1 MKKKIIIGILIAA
14 LIAGGTAGGA
24 VYYRKSHQSEVSV
37 VSVDSLASQYYTD
50 DTSLEGN
57 IATSAVQNVALDK
70 DMIVQDVYVS
80 KGDSVKKGDKLVSF
94 DMTLVQ
100 MELKIAKLKQEQQ
113 EQNLAKARKRLESLQ
128 NGGPVEESDADG
140 SSLNTDKTSDTDLE
154 STGDNM
160 ESTGD
165 DLASTGGSL
174 NGVYLAAAINPLL
187 AAAVPEEIISTEE
200 FTDAQQEVSTAED
213 AGADVDFGSD
223 DNTDSDNAEP
233 TSVPEP
239 TAAPD
244 NTITPTPTPGGGT
257 SQGDFVDDIKIINL
271 NPAQN
276 TDKLMDGESQFVKVL
291 TDETEP
297 IAGTGT
303 KDDPFVF
310 LCDSSDGYVTAK
322 GSFLNKMA
330 QFNEDGTR
338 DVGKTGYWYQ
348 LEFHLNNMVT
358 DFQNRKLSCVGY
370 YLIDGG
376 LLDKRVDNDLEM
388 EYTLGDADVYEEEY
402 SEDDGYDGDDGDSGN
417 ASITRDEAIKIQKSK
432 IQSLSLDIR
441 ESKLNIRKL
450 EKKVQ
455 KETVYSKLDGVIAKV
470 GDSSTSSSDGT
481 TFMTIKSKE
490 GYYVRGTVSELM
502 LDQIKEGTELKCSTS
517 NGDFN
522 AKVAYV
528 SEYPVSGDSSYYG
541 SGNPNAS
548 YYEYTATIE
557 DSSVKVSDDDWLT
570 VTLAGNVVSNGIV
583 LDRAFVRTENG
594 VSYVYK
600 DDNGTLKKQ
609 VLKVGGNVNSGYSV
623 LVTGGI
629 TREDKIAFPYGDDVA
644 EGAKTKEVSSDEI
657 YGY

>member
-1 MKKKIIIGILIAA
+1 MKKKIIIGVLIAA

-57 IATSAVQNVALDK
+57 IATSAVQSITIDK

-80 KGDSVKKGDKLVSF
+80 KGDTVKKGDKLVSF

-113 EQNLAKARKRLESLQ
+113 EQNLAKAQKRLASLQ
-128 NGGPVEESDADG
+128 NGGPVEESDAD
-140 SSLNTDKTSDTDLE
+140 SDSLNADQPSDTDTS
-154 STGDNM
+154 STGD
-160 ESTGD
+160 E
-165 DLASTGGSL
+165 LASAGSSL
-174 NGVYLAAAINPLL
+174 NGVYLAAVMNPIL
-187 AAAVPEEIISTEE
+187 AAAMPESTASTED
-200 FTDAQQEVSTAED
+200 FTDTQQEASSEEADTS
-213 AGADVDFGSD
+213 ADVDFGSD
-223 DNTDSDNAEP
+223 DTEP
-233 TSVPEP
+233 TPIPEQTETP
-239 TAAPD
+239 EETP
-244 NTITPTPTPGGGT
+244 IPTPTETPGAD
-257 SQGDFVDDIKIINL
+257 QPQDDFVDDVKIVDIAPGENK
-271 NPAQN
+271 
-276 TDKLMDGESQFVKVL
+276 DKLIDGESQFVKIL
-291 TDETEP
+291 NDETEP
-297 IAGTGT
+297 ITGTGT

-310 LCDSSDGYVTAK
+310 LCDSSEGYVVAK

-330 QFNEDGTR
+330 QFNSDGTR
-338 DVGKTGYWYQ
+338 DAGKTGYWYQ
-348 LEFHLNNMVT
+348 LEFHQNNQVA
-358 DFQNRKLSCVGY
+358 DYQDRKSSCIGY
-370 YLIDGG
+370 YLIDGN
-376 LLDKRVDNDLEM
+376 LLDKRVDNDSEI
-388 EYTLGDADVYEEEY
+388 EYTLDGASQYEDELP
-402 SEDDGYDGDDGDSGN
+402 DDGGDYDNADDSGN
-417 ASITRDEAIKIQKSK
+417 ASITRDEAIKIQKSR

-441 ESKLNIRKL
+441 ESKLNISKL

-455 KETVYSKLDGVIAKV
+455 KETIYSRLDGTVAKV
-470 GDSSTSSSDGT
+470 GDSTTSSSDGS
-481 TFMTIKSKE
+481 TFMTVKSKE
-490 GYYVRGTVSELM
+490 GYYVKGTVSELM

-570 VTLAGNVVSNGIV
+570 VMLAGNVVSNGIV

-600 DDNGTLKKQ
+600 DDNGVLKKQ
-609 VLKVGGNVNSGYSV
+609 ILKVGGNVNSGYSV
-623 LVTGGI
+623 LVIGGI

-644 EGAKTKEVSSDEI
+644 DGVKTKEVSADEM

>member
-1 MKKKIIIGILIAA
+1 MKKKIIIGVLIAA

-57 IATSAVQNVALDK
+57 IATSAVQSITIDK

-80 KGDSVKKGDKLVSF
+80 KGDTVKKGDKLVSF

-113 EQNLAKARKRLESLQ
+113 EQNLAKAQKRLASLQ
-128 NGGPVEESDADG
+128 NGGSVEESDAG
-140 SSLNTDKTSDTDLE
+140 SDSLNADQPSDTDTS
-154 STGDNM
+154 STGD
-160 ESTGD
+160 E
-165 DLASTGGSL
+165 LASAGSSL
-174 NGVYLAAAINPLL
+174 NGVYLAAVMNPIL
-187 AAAVPEEIISTEE
+187 AAAMLESTASTED
-200 FTDAQQEVSTAED
+200 FTDTQQEASSEEADTS
-213 AGADVDFGSD
+213 ADVDFGSD
-223 DNTDSDNAEP
+223 DTGEDDTEP
-233 TSVPEP
+233 TPIPEQTETP
-239 TAAPD
+239 EETP
-244 NTITPTPTPGGGT
+244 IPTPTETPGAD
-257 SQGDFVDDIKIINL
+257 QPQDDFVDDVKIVDIAPGENK
-271 NPAQN
+271 
-276 TDKLMDGESQFVKVL
+276 DKLMDGESQFVKIL
-291 TDETEP
+291 NDETEP
-297 IAGTGT
+297 ITGTGT

-310 LCDSSDGYVTAK
+310 LCDSSEGYVVAK

-330 QFNEDGTR
+330 QFNSDGTR
-338 DVGKTGYWYQ
+338 DAGKTGYWYQ
-348 LEFHLNNMVT
+348 LEFHQNNQVA
-358 DFQNRKLSCVGY
+358 DYQDRKSSCIGY
-370 YLIDGG
+370 YLIDGN
-376 LLDKRVDNDLEM
+376 LLDKRVDNDSEI
-388 EYTLGDADVYEEEY
+388 EYTLDGASQYEDELPD
-402 SEDDGYDGDDGDSGN
+402 DDGGDYDNADDSGN
-417 ASITRDEAIKIQKSK
+417 ASITRDEAIKIQKSR

-441 ESKLNIRKL
+441 ESKLNISKL

-455 KETVYSKLDGVIAKV
+455 KETIYSRLDGTVAKV
-470 GDSSTSSSDGT
+470 GDSTTSSSDGS
-481 TFMTIKSKE
+481 TFMTVKSKE
-490 GYYVRGTVSELM
+490 GYYVKGTVSELM

-570 VTLAGNVVSNGIV
+570 VMLAGNVVSNGIV

-600 DDNGTLKKQ
+600 DDNGVLKKQ
-609 VLKVGGNVNSGYSV
+609 ILKVGGNVNSGYSV

-644 EGAKTKEVSSDEI
+644 DGVKTKEVSADEM

>member
-1 MKKKIIIGILIAA
+1 MKKKIIIGVLIAA

-57 IATSAVQNVALDK
+57 IATSAVQSITIDK

-80 KGDSVKKGDKLVSF
+80 KGDTVKKGDKLVSF

-113 EQNLAKARKRLESLQ
+113 EQNLAKAQKRLASLQ
-128 NGGPVEESDADG
+128 NGGPVEESDAG
-140 SSLNTDKTSDTDLE
+140 SDSLNADQPSDTDTS
-154 STGDNM
+154 STGD
-160 ESTGD
+160 E
-165 DLASTGGSL
+165 LASAGSSL
-174 NGVYLAAAINPLL
+174 NGVYLAAVMNPIL
-187 AAAVPEEIISTEE
+187 AAAMPESTASTED
-200 FTDAQQEVSTAED
+200 FTDTQQEASSEEADTS
-213 AGADVDFGSD
+213 ADVDFGSD
-223 DNTDSDNAEP
+223 DTGEDDTEP
-233 TSVPEP
+233 TP
-239 TAAPD
+239 
-244 NTITPTPTPGGGT
+244 IPTPTETPGVD
-257 SQGDFVDDIKIINL
+257 QPQDDFVDDVKIVDIAPGENK
-271 NPAQN
+271 
-276 TDKLMDGESQFVKVL
+276 DKLMDGESQFVKIL
-291 TDETEP
+291 NDETEP
-297 IAGTGT
+297 ITGTGT

-310 LCDSSDGYVTAK
+310 LCDSSEGYVVAK

-330 QFNEDGTR
+330 QFNSDGTR
-338 DVGKTGYWYQ
+338 DAGKTGYWYQ
-348 LEFHLNNMVT
+348 LEFHQNNQVT
-358 DFQNRKLSCVGY
+358 DYQDRKSSCIGY
-370 YLIDGG
+370 YLIDGN
-376 LLDKRVDNDLEM
+376 LLDKRVDNDSEI
-388 EYTLGDADVYEEEY
+388 EYTLDGASQYEDELP
-402 SEDDGYDGDDGDSGN
+402 DDGGDYDNADDSGN
-417 ASITRDEAIKIQKSK
+417 ASITRDEAIKIQKSR

-441 ESKLNIRKL
+441 ESKLNISKL

-455 KETVYSKLDGVIAKV
+455 KETIYSRLDGTVAKV
-470 GDSSTSSSDGT
+470 GDSTTSSSDGS
-481 TFMTIKSKE
+481 TFMTVKSKE
-490 GYYVRGTVSELM
+490 GYYVKGTVSELM

-570 VTLAGNVVSNGIV
+570 VMMAGNVVSNGIV

-600 DDNGTLKKQ
+600 DDNGVLKKQ
-609 VLKVGGNVNSGYSV
+609 ILKVGGNVNSGYSV

-644 EGAKTKEVSSDEI
+644 DGVKTKEVSADEM

>member
-1 MKKKIIIGILIAA
+1 MKKKIIIGVLIAA

-57 IATSAVQNVALDK
+57 IATSAVQSITIDK

-80 KGDSVKKGDKLVSF
+80 KGDTVKKGDKLVSF

-113 EQNLAKARKRLESLQ
+113 EQNLAKAQKRLASLQ
-128 NGGPVEESDADG
+128 NGGPVEESDAG
-140 SSLNTDKTSDTDLE
+140 SDSLNADQPSDTDTS
-154 STGDNM
+154 STGD
-160 ESTGD
+160 E
-165 DLASTGGSL
+165 LASAGSSL
-174 NGVYLAAAINPLL
+174 NGVYLAAVMNPIL
-187 AAAVPEEIISTEE
+187 AAAMLESTASTED
-200 FTDAQQEVSTAED
+200 FTDTQQEASSEEADTS
-213 AGADVDFGSD
+213 ADVDFGSD
-223 DNTDSDNAEP
+223 DTGEDDTEP
-233 TSVPEP
+233 TPIPEQTETP
-239 TAAPD
+239 EETP
-244 NTITPTPTPGGGT
+244 IPTPTETPGAD
-257 SQGDFVDDIKIINL
+257 QPQDDFVDDVKIVDIAPGENK
-271 NPAQN
+271 
-276 TDKLMDGESQFVKVL
+276 DKLMDGESQFVKIL
-291 TDETEP
+291 NDETEP
-297 IAGTGT
+297 ITGTGT

-310 LCDSSDGYVTAK
+310 LCDSSEGYVVAK

-330 QFNEDGTR
+330 QFNSDGTR
-338 DVGKTGYWYQ
+338 DAGKTGYWYQ
-348 LEFHLNNMVT
+348 LEFHQNNQVA
-358 DFQNRKLSCVGY
+358 DYQDRKSSCIGY
-370 YLIDGG
+370 YLIDGN
-376 LLDKRVDNDLEM
+376 LLDKRVDNDSEI
-388 EYTLGDADVYEEEY
+388 EYTLDGASQYEDELPD
-402 SEDDGYDGDDGDSGN
+402 DDGGDYDNADDSGN
-417 ASITRDEAIKIQKSK
+417 ASITRDEAIKIQKSR

-441 ESKLNIRKL
+441 ESKLNISKL

-455 KETVYSKLDGVIAKV
+455 KETIYSRLDGIVAKV
-470 GDSSTSSSDGT
+470 GDSTTSSSDGS
-481 TFMTIKSKE
+481 TFMTVKSKE
-490 GYYVRGTVSELM
+490 GYYVKGTVSELM

-570 VTLAGNVVSNGIV
+570 VMLAGNVVSNGIV

-600 DDNGTLKKQ
+600 DDNGVLKKQ
-609 VLKVGGNVNSGYSV
+609 ILKVGGNVNSGYSV

-644 EGAKTKEVSSDEI
+644 DGVKTKEVSADEM

>member
-1 MKKKIIIGILIAA
+1 MKKKIIIGVLIAA

-57 IATSAVQNVALDK
+57 IATSAVQSITIDK

-80 KGDSVKKGDKLVSF
+80 KGDTVKKGDKLVSF

-113 EQNLAKARKRLESLQ
+113 EQNLAKAQKRLASLQ
-128 NGGPVEESDADG
+128 NGGPVEESDAG
-140 SSLNTDKTSDTDLE
+140 SDSLNADQPSDTDTS
-154 STGDNM
+154 STGD
-160 ESTGD
+160 E
-165 DLASTGGSL
+165 LASAGSSL
-174 NGVYLAAAINPLL
+174 NGVYLAAVMNPIL
-187 AAAVPEEIISTEE
+187 AAAMLESTASTED
-200 FTDAQQEVSTAED
+200 FTDTQQEASSEEADTS
-213 AGADVDFGSD
+213 ADVDFGSD
-223 DNTDSDNAEP
+223 DTGEDDTEP
-233 TSVPEP
+233 TPIPEQTETP
-239 TAAPD
+239 EETP
-244 NTITPTPTPGGGT
+244 IPTPTETPGAD
-257 SQGDFVDDIKIINL
+257 QPQDDFVDDVKIVDIAPGENK
-271 NPAQN
+271 
-276 TDKLMDGESQFVKVL
+276 DKLMDGESQFVKIL
-291 TDETEP
+291 NDETEP
-297 IAGTGT
+297 ITGTGT

-310 LCDSSDGYVTAK
+310 LCDSSEGYVVAK

-330 QFNEDGTR
+330 QFNSDGTR
-338 DVGKTGYWYQ
+338 DAGKTGYWYQ
-348 LEFHLNNMVT
+348 LEFHQNNQVA
-358 DFQNRKLSCVGY
+358 DYQDRKSSCIGY
-370 YLIDGG
+370 YLIDGN
-376 LLDKRVDNDLEM
+376 LLDKRVDNDSEI
-388 EYTLGDADVYEEEY
+388 EYTLDGASQYEDELPD
-402 SEDDGYDGDDGDSGN
+402 DDGGDYDNADDSGN
-417 ASITRDEAIKIQKSK
+417 ASITRDEAIKIQKSR

-441 ESKLNIRKL
+441 ESKLNISKL

-455 KETVYSKLDGVIAKV
+455 KETIYSRLDGTVAKV
-470 GDSSTSSSDGT
+470 GDSTTSSSDGS
-481 TFMTIKSKE
+481 TFMTVKSKE
-490 GYYVRGTVSELM
+490 GYYVKGTVSELM
-502 LDQIKEGTELKCSTS
+502 LDQIKEGTELKSSTS

-570 VTLAGNVVSNGIV
+570 VMLAGNVVSNGIV

-600 DDNGTLKKQ
+600 DDNGVLKKQ
-609 VLKVGGNVNSGYSV
+609 ILKVGGNVNSGYSV

-644 EGAKTKEVSSDEI
+644 DGVKTKEVSADEM